1 MFIQKVPFNAIPGFS
16 KIQSD
21 YLEQNNPI
29 FKESIDHSFTIGS
42 FKNQLEAKKSFSQED
57 RKLLV
62 ELIENQYQQIG
73 VQKDVSILLN
83 PNTFTITTGHQLN
96 IFTGPAYY
104 IYKII
109 TIINLSKKL
118 KEAYPDYHFLPLFWL
133 ATEDHDFEEIN
144 HFTLFNKEYKW
155 ETNQTGPVG
164 RFHLEG
170 LGEILNELKDLPDI
184 FSKAYSSN
192 NLSESIRILING
204 LFEQYGL
211 ICLDADESKLK
222 KKLVPII
229 KKEIFE
235 QASQSIIQKKLNQFS
250 SEGYEI
256 KLFPREINFFYMDSG
271 FRERIVQEG
280 EYFRVNQTNMVFTR
294 QELENLID
302 EHPEKFSPNVV
313 FRPVYQEL
321 ILPNLAYIGGPGEI
335 AYWLSLKGVFKL
347 HEIPFPILAPRNTVF
362 VLPSKLKNKMD
373 QLGKPLEYFFQTDH
387 EIKDNYLKEN
397 SEFTFELEEEIKALE
412 ALFNQILEKGV
423 QLDKTM
429 EGPILGEKQKILHS
443 IQNLE
448 KKLKKAEERKY
459 ETALNQLY
467 QIKNRLFPDGR
478 WQERKEN
485 FLNFSINH
493 PEFMD
498 ELIQE
503 LDPFDLKVNFIYL

>member
-1 MFIQKVPFNAIPGFS
+1 MFIQKVPFKAVPGFS

-21 YLEQNNPI
+21 YLEQNNSI
-29 FKESIDHSFTIGS
+29 FKESIDHTFTLES
-42 FKNQLEAKKSFSQED
+42 FKNQLEAKKSFSQKD

-118 KEAYPDYHFLPLFWL
+118 KEAYPDYHFVPLFWL

-170 LGEILNELKDLPDI
+170 LGEILNELKDLPAI
-184 FSKAYSSN
+184 FQKAYSSN

-211 ICLDADESKLK
+211 ICLDADDSKLK

-256 KLFPREINFFYMDSG
+256 KLFPREINFFYMESG
-271 FRERIVQEG
+271 IRERIVQEG
-280 EYFRVNQTNMVFTR
+280 EHFRVNQTDRVFTP

-313 FRPVYQEL
+313 FRPVFQEL

-347 HEIPFPILAPRNTVF
+347 HEIPFPILAPRNSVF

-373 QLGKPLEYFFQTDH
+373 QLNKPLEYFFQTDQ

-397 SEFTFELEEEIKALE
+397 SEVAFELDEEIKALE
-412 ALFNQILEKGV
+412 ALFNQILEKGI

-448 KKLKKAEERKY
+448 KKLKKAEERKH